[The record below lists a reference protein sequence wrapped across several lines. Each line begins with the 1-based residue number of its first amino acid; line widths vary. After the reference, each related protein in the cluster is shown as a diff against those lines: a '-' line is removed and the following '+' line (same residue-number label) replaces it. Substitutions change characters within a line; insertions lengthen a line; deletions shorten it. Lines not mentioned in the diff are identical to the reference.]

1 MVNIGLNLVFQVIAL
16 IQQLDTQKSN
26 TKDGRKK
33 LNGQITTLKTPVYP
47 VLTQEK
53 TNEHRTN
60 T

>member
-1 MVNIGLNLVFQVIAL
+1 
-16 IQQLDTQKSN
+16 
-26 TKDGRKK
+26 